1 MDKDVYDLNS
11 APIEELIALPGM
23 TPELAEKIRS
33 GRPYGAVDDLKQVKG
48 VSSKMLKVWR
58 SQLRVNG
65 HHEDHQPEAPS
76 ETNTKSAE
84 ALQPVAADAAPRVE
98 LPVEIQPEPA
108 AYLAEPIPV
117 IEAQPEAM
125 PAEIQEPV
133 DYTTW
138 EAEPE
143 VEPEAALEAVE
154 PTMAGRDE
162 LESHAGTVESVSA
175 APVPAGSPPVGEVKQ
190 PGYITRTQAALLIF
204 LSSFLTLLVAIG
216 VTLGIFLLLNGGLT
230 YASQSAFQRL
240 DGQVSAV
247 TSRAGE
253 LQDSLTVVQ
262 ERLVLVDALSEQVTG
277 VETEVSGLKREVDA
291 ASLALERM
299 TSQLSQLDEEVNA
312 LAERTNAFDS
322 FLIGLQQLLEGLP
335 GVGK

>member
-1 MDKDVYDLNS
+1 MENVMYDLNS

-48 VSSKMLKVWR
+48 VSSKMLKEWR

-65 HHEDHQPEAPS
+65 HHEDRQTEALPD
-76 ETNTKSAE
+76 TNKKSAE
-84 ALQPVAADAAPRVE
+84 VVQPVAADVAPRVE
-98 LPVEIQPEPA
+98 LPVEMQPEPVVFS
-108 AYLAEPIPV
+108 AEPIPGF
-117 IEAQPEAM
+117 EAQPETM

-138 EAEPE
+138 EAAP
-143 VEPEAALEAVE
+143 EAVE
-154 PTMAGRDE
+154 PTMSGLGEFD
-162 LESHAGTVESVSA
+162 SHARSLEGISA
-175 APVPAGSPPVGEVKQ
+175 VPVPAGSSPAGEVKQ
-190 PGYITRTQAALLIF
+190 PGYITRTQAALLVF
-204 LSSFLTLLVAIG
+204 LSCFLTLLVAIG

-240 DGQVSAV
+240 DGQVSGL
-247 TSRAGE
+247 TSQAGE
-253 LQDSLTVVQ
+253 LQDNLTEVQ
-262 ERLVLVDALSEQVTG
+262 ERLVIVDALSEQVSG

-291 ASLALERM
+291 ASLAVERM

>member
-1 MDKDVYDLNS
+1 MDKVVYDLNS

-48 VSSKMLKVWR
+48 VSSKMLKEWR

-65 HHEDHQPEAPS
+65 HHEDRQPEALPD
-76 ETNTKSAE
+76 TITKSAE
-84 ALQPVAADAAPRVE
+84 AVQPVAADAAPRIE
-98 LPVEIQPEPA
+98 KPVEIQSEAVVFP
-108 AYLAEPIPV
+108 AEPISV
-117 IEAQPEAM
+117 INDQSEAM
-125 PAEIQEPV
+125 SAEIQEPV

-143 VEPEAALEAVE
+143 AEPEAALEAVE
-154 PTMAGRDE
+154 PATPGQDGFGAHIG
-162 LESHAGTVESVSA
+162 SVENISA
-175 APVPAGSPPVGEVKQ
+175 APAPAGSPSVREVKQ
-190 PGYITRTQAALLIF
+190 PGYITRTQAALLVF

-247 TSRAGE
+247 TSQAGE
-253 LQDSLTVVQ
+253 LQDNLTVVQ
-262 ERLVLVDALSEQVTG
+262 ERLVVVDALSEQVTG
-277 VETEVSGLKREVDA
+277 VETEVTGLKREVDA
-291 ASLALERM
+291 ASLTLERM